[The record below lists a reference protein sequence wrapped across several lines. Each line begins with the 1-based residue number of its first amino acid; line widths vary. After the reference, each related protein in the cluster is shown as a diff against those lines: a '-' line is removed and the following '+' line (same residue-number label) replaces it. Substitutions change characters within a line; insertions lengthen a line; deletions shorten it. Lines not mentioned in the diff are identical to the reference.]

1 MSRGPGGLEPRARDP
16 PLENHMRI
24 ASTVLTA
31 ALLATAGCASTAPP
45 IDPAHGPAPGAAG
58 AAAADAGVAVP
69 AYDATALRSALLARV
84 SEVPGEVSAV
94 VLDLETGARIDIAGD
109 VVKHAAST
117 MKVPVLVELFR
128 QMAEGRYALEDPIQV
143 RTTFTSLADG
153 SEFTLTADDDS
164 DTALYRLE
172 GRQATRADLAH
183 RMIVRS
189 SNLATNLLIEE
200 VGADAVARTMAGL
213 GTEGMVVLRGVQ
225 DIPAFEAG
233 MNNTATAA
241 SLAELLAAIARCER
255 GDVAGALAP
264 MRPTDCARM
273 TDILAGQ
280 EFTERIPAGV
290 PVGVRVANKTGWI
303 SSVDHDAAIVYPPG
317 RAPYVL
323 VTLTRGVEE
332 KEMSGAAIRDLS
344 ALTWRALAPSGPP
357 IGMAPAELADLHGRH
372 RVDGLEERTF
382 NHGRYWS
389 IVGPIAERAGGL
401 RLERIGE
408 SVEGRALNA
417 ITYGTGPTTVLLW
430 SQMHGDESTASMA
443 LADIFAFLDAEP
455 GHPLARRL
463 AERLTMVTVPM
474 LNPDGAQRFQ
484 RRNAMG
490 IDINRDARMLATP
503 EGRALK
509 AIRDRVDADFGFNL
523 HDQNIRTRV
532 GQTDRQAAFA
542 LLAPPW
548 GETRDDDDVRE
559 RAARVAGVM
568 RLAVD
573 SIVDGRIARYD
584 DTFNPRAFGD
594 LMQQWGTS
602 TVLVESGGWD
612 GDPEKQH
619 LRLANFVGI
628 LAALDAIAT
637 GAYADVSPDWYRSL
651 PFNGR
656 PATDLVL
663 RGGHVVLD
671 NPDGGAP
678 AAFRADLAVQY
689 ADPSRWIGPRID
701 DVGDLREAVAR
712 RSLDIDGLYAHVEGG
727 GSGALGA
734 FRRIVVRTGPRADAP
749 AVWTISDG
757 GPVRP

>member
-1 MSRGPGGLEPRARDP
+1 
-16 PLENHMRI
+16 MRI
-24 ASTVLTA
+24 APTVLAA
-31 ALLATAGCASTAPP
+31 ALLATAGCASTTQPM
-45 IDPAHGPAPGAAG
+45 DPAPAPAPDATG
-58 AAAADAGVAVP
+58 AAAAEAAAVP
-69 AYDATALRSALLARV
+69 ALDAAALRTALQARV
-84 SEVPGEVSAV
+84 AAVPGEVSV
-94 VLDLETGARIDIAGD
+94 VVVDLATGARIGIRDD

-128 QMAEGRYALEDPIQV
+128 QMAEGRFALEDPIEV

-153 SEFTLTADDDS
+153 SRFTLGPDDDS
-164 DTALYRLE
+164 DRALYRLE
-172 GRQATRADLAH
+172 GRRVTRSDLAH

-200 VGADAVARTMAGL
+200 VGPDAVARTMAAL
-213 GTEGMVVLRGVQ
+213 GTDGMVVLRGVQ

-241 SLAELLAAIARCER
+241 SLADLLAAIARCER
-255 GDVAGALAP
+255 GDVADALAP
-264 MRPTDCARM
+264 MRPGDCARM

-303 SSVDHDAAIVYPPG
+303 STVDHDAAIVYPPG

-332 KEMSGAAIRDLS
+332 KAMSGAAIRDLS
-344 ALTWRALAPSGPP
+344 ALTWRAMAPTGPP
-357 IGMAPAELADLHGRH
+357 IGMSPGDLAGLHARH

-389 IVGPIAERAGGL
+389 ILGPIAERAAGL
-401 RLERIGE
+401 RLERLGM

-417 ITYGTGPTTVLLW
+417 ITHGTGPTTVLLW

-443 LADIFAFLDAEP
+443 LADIFAFLGADP
-455 GHPLARRL
+455 DHPLARRL
-463 AERLTMVTVPM
+463 ADRLTIVAVPM

-490 IDINRDARMLATP
+490 IDINRDARALSTP

-509 AIRDRVDADFGFNL
+509 AIRDRIDADFGFNL

-532 GQTDRQAAFA
+532 GRTDRQAAIA

-548 GETRDDDDVRE
+548 GETGDDDDVRE
-559 RAARVAGVM
+559 RAARVAGVI

-619 LRLANFVGI
+619 LRRANFVGI

-651 PFNGR
+651 PFNG
-656 PATDLVL
+656 PTATDLVL
-663 RGGHVVLD
+663 RGGHVVLH
-671 NPDGGAP
+671 DGRGAAP
-678 AAFRADLAVQY
+678 AAFRADLAIQY
-689 ADPSRWIGPRID
+689 ADPSRWTGPRID
-701 DVGDLREAVAR
+701 DIGDLGEAVAR
-712 RSLDIDGLYAHVEGG
+712 RSLDIDGLYAHVEGD
-727 GSGALGA
+727 GSGPLGV
-734 FRRIVVRTGPRADAP
+734 FRRIVIRTGAGPDAR
-749 AVWTISDG
+749 AVWTIADG
-757 GPVRP
+757 APVEQ